1 MRTCLPRFLPL
12 VLLLAAACLYTY
24 KFEAEETHT
33 YPAAGVTALNA
44 ATQNG
49 NVGVTASA
57 DTLFTVKVQKY
68 AYGRDKADA
77 EKAIANVVYSGAVV
91 GTELR
96 VKAEIP
102 SGSRPYGA
110 AFTIVAPE
118 TTAVNIQTTNGAIAV
133 SNTVGDIAASTTNGA
148 ITLTGTDGT
157 ASLSTTNGAL
167 EVDVHR
173 GGIEGRT
180 TNGAVECDLAE
191 LGPAEDVLLETTN
204 GAVTLWLP
212 ADVSATVDAT
222 NTNASIFVLGFT
234 GVVYDKQEEH
244 HVRARIGSAA
254 SSVTIT
260 TTNASI
266 TIRARS

>member
-1 MRTCLPRFLPL
+1 MRTRLRRLLP
-12 VLLLAAACLYTY
+12 VALLAVACLYTY
-24 KFEAEETHT
+24 KHETTETYT
-33 YPAAGVTALNA
+33 YPIAGITALSA

-49 NVGVTASA
+49 NVSVTASA

-68 AYGRDKADA
+68 AYGKDKADA

-96 VKAEIP
+96 VKAEMP

-110 AFTIVAPE
+110 AFTISTPV
-118 TTAVNIQTTNGAIAV
+118 TTAVSIQATNGAIDV
-133 SNTVGDIAASTTNGA
+133 SNTVGDIAAATTNGA

-173 GGIEGRT
+173 GGVEGRT

-191 LGPAEDVLLETTN
+191 LGPAEDVILETTN

-212 ADVSATVDAT
+212 ADVSAIIDAT

-244 HVRARIGSAA
+244 HIRARIGSAA
-254 SSVTIT
+254 SSITVT

-266 TIRARS
+266 TVRARS